1 MALWWQSVEDPTP
14 LWWQP
19 GLPPSGRCQE
29 LAEGSRGKGCVQLG
43 IPEPLSVLHIPH
55 SSGLQGGG
63 GASITPRDPTC
74 LIGPVPG
81 EAGQRHSSG
90 VSEARHHLLL
100 MLTLSCS
107 LSSSL

>member
-1 MALWWQSVEDPTP
+1 M
-14 LWWQP
+14 
-19 GLPPSGRCQE
+19 
-29 LAEGSRGKGCVQLG
+29 QLG

-81 EAGQRHSSG
+81 EAGWRRSSG
-90 VSEARHHLLL
+90 VSEACHHLLL